1 MDREGKREEE
11 ERKRKEEEAK
21 RRAHVKRWLST
32 KKEKLKQKKSTTQRL
47 GLMGP
52 GEGGDIPLNILR
64 LDQHP
69 EIRNLLGGGDNEASN
84 TGESSPGV
92 MEGVETNADN
102 TIYERSQPNSYQH
115 VIHEQHQGHGTDKTL
130 Q

>member
-1 MDREGKREEE
+1 
-11 ERKRKEEEAK
+11 
-21 RRAHVKRWLST
+21 
-32 KKEKLKQKKSTTQRL
+32 
-47 GLMGP
+47 MGP

-69 EIRNLLGGGDNEASN
+69 EIENLLGGGDNEASN

-92 MEGVETNADN
+92 MEGVGVETNADN
-102 TIYERSQPNSYQH
+102 TIYERSQPNGYQH
-115 VIHEQHQGHGTDKTL
+115 VILEQHQGHGTDKTL